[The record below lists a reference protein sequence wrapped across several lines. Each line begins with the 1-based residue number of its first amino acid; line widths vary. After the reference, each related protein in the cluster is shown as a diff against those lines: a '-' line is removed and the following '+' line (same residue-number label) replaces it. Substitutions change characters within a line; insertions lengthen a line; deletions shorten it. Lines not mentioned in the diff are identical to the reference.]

1 MRNGYPDWPKL
12 KKVIKIKKTVLSN
25 RLLQIFNRNQLT
37 SIIENTITKSA
48 TVSPTP
54 RTIR

>member
-12 KKVIKIKKTVLSN
+12 KKVIKTKKTVLSN